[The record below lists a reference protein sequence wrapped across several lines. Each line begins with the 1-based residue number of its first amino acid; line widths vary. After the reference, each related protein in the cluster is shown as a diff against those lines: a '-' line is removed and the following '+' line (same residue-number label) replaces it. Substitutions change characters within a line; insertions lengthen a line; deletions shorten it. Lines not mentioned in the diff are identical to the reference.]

1 MWMSLPSNLK
11 TVVNLAPQRRWAL
24 AAMDSNTDW
33 ASVGELEITRRI
45 SLVAVCCSSESAR
58 AFSRASTL
66 ASSAAFVICVMDT
79 PCVRGPGAASSRQLP
94 HLHLHLL
101 QPVRHTH
108 LAVQRR
114 RGPEVFSGLLALAG
128 APVELAEAE
137 VAVGDEGAHAEFA
150 GKCQRLIVAG
160 VSRLHLKG
168 FAMRGD
174 LAEEIEDPRFDAAL
188 CTLPGQLQHA
198 RGTCTC
204 ISVSTRQQVRLDEIC
219 PQYHLDSPVAAVG
232 MLDCLLKE
240 R

>member
-1 MWMSLPSNLK
+1 MWITPPSKRYTRPNR
-11 TVVNLAPQRRWAL
+11 APQRRTARSTMTSKTGW
-24 AAMDSNTDW
+24 T
-33 ASVGELEITRRI
+33 SVGELEVTRRI
-45 SLVAVCCSSESAR
+45 SLVAVCCSRESAR

-114 RGPEVFSGLLALAG
+114 RGREVFSGLLALAG

-150 GKCQRLIVAG
+150 GKCQRLI
-160 VSRLHLKG
+160 
-168 FAMRGD
+168 
-174 LAEEIEDPRFDAAL
+174 
-188 CTLPGQLQHA
+188 
-198 RGTCTC
+198 
-204 ISVSTRQQVRLDEIC
+204 
-219 PQYHLDSPVAAVG
+219 
-232 MLDCLLKE
+232 
-240 R
+240 